1 MCACGCLLILF
12 RNRLKRRAAQKEGNY
27 NIISWC
33 NEMKNKKT
41 SKCLQH
47 RNRMGVNAIQVNQS
61 HKMMKD
67 FPASIIKC
75 DVIYLVMII
84 NEGKNGMDK

>member
-1 MCACGCLLILF
+1 
-12 RNRLKRRAAQKEGNY
+12 
-27 NIISWC
+27 
-33 NEMKNKKT
+33 
-41 SKCLQH
+41 
-47 RNRMGVNAIQVNQS
+47 MGVNAIQVNQS

-84 NEGKNGMDK
+84 DEGWMNRKRAKKERGENYNRVNEIDMH